1 MPAGRERGVSGMG
14 VGFQE
19 AEALPPHW
27 GTVLPL
33 FYSLACTD
41 LGAGVAWRP

>member
-1 MPAGRERGVSGMG
+1 MG